1 MGKIYVVG
9 LGNPGKKYSATRHN
23 AGFVLIEKLAQALS
37 LSWKHDTGLQAEISV
52 DAQRGIVL
60 MKPQTF
66 MNRSGEAVRRLVKY
80 GGQYQALYILY
91 DDLDLPV
98 GSYKIQYDKGPKVHN
113 GVNSIRG
120 ALGEA
125 LFWHVRLGTD
135 GRGGDTSMSSE
146 EYVLQPFSAEE
157 KLVFQQMITKVAEEL
172 HAKITAP

>member
-23 AGFVLIEKLAQALS
+23 AGFVLIDKLAQALS
-37 LSWKHDTGLQAEISV
+37 VSWKHDSGLQAEIAV
-52 DAQRGIVL
+52 NAERGIVL

-66 MNRSGEAVRRLVKY
+66 INKSGDAVRGLVKY
-80 GGQYQALYILY
+80 GGQYQTLYVLY

-113 GVNSIRG
+113 GVNSIRE
-120 ALGEA
+120 ALGET

-135 GRGGDTSMSSE
+135 GRNGDKTMPSE

-157 KLVFQQMITKVAEEL
+157 KPIFQQMITRVAEEL
-172 HAKITAP
+172 HAKIVAS

>member
-23 AGFVLIEKLAQALS
+23 AGFVLVEKLAQALS
-37 LSWKHDTGLQAEISV
+37 VSWKYDAGLQAELAV
-52 DAQRGIVL
+52 DAERGIVL

-66 MNRSGEAVRRLVKY
+66 MNKSGEAVRGLVKY
-80 GGQYQALYILY
+80 GGQYQALFVLY

-113 GVNSIRG
+113 GVNSIRE
-120 ALGEA
+120 ALGDA
-125 LFWHVRLGTD
+125 VFWHVRLGTD
-135 GRGGDTSMSSE
+135 GRTGDRSLPSE

-157 KLVFQQMITKVAEEL
+157 KPLFEQMITKVAGEL